1 MGNRQSVIDN
11 RQLGKPV
18 LPPGIGCVT
27 VAADF
32 PETGLIF
39 GNELNR
45 ANKLGS
51 FPCIKLRDNHARGAA
66 VVACNRFAV
75 ELRSHERTVVERVFD
90 SDIGGIAIVAAKE
103 NVMHF
108 RFRFHN
114 FRQREKGDTAPVAIE
129 FAPGGDAME
138 IGDVFELRESIR
150 FVPAE
155 WVWMLHSRA
164 YFGESIL

>member
-32 PETGLIF
+32 PETRLIF
-39 GNELNR
+39 GNEFNC

-51 FPCIKLRDNHARGAA
+51 FPCIKFRDNHARGAA
-66 VVACNRFAV
+66 VIARNRFAI
-75 ELRSHERTVVERVFD
+75 ELRGHEHIVIDRVFD
-90 SDIGGIAIVAAKE
+90 SDIGGIAIVASKE
-103 NVMHF
+103 NVAHF

-138 IGDVFELRESIR
+138 IGDVLELRESIE
-150 FVPAE
+150 FLP
-155 WVWMLHSRA
+155 
-164 YFGESIL
+164 GECLRIFH